1 MIPFGDSDIPTM
13 FALKPGGFSDPIA
26 VNNVMGAGI
35 VDEEDQA
42 FQTSDGQRGLVT
54 LPVTTVLL
62 QTSAWPDIAIDDPV
76 ILDGA
81 DYTIR
86 DRVRIHDGAIT
97 KILLGTP
104 GNIYDGGFF
113 TDTPGPEIGDALF
126 TPAPTGA
133 PIDGEGF

>member
-13 FALKPGGFSDPIA
+13 FADFGEPVAIDGVVG
-26 VNNVMGAGI
+26 VGI

-42 FQTSDGQRGLVT
+42 FQTSDGQRGLV
-54 LPVTTVLL
+54 VLSVSAVL
-62 QTSAWPDIAIDDPV
+62 VQTSAWPGIAIDDPIIV
-76 ILDGA
+76 RGS

-86 DRVRIHDGAIT
+86 QRLRVTDGATT
-97 KILLGTP
+97 KLLLGAP
-104 GNIYDGGFF
+104 SNIIDGGFF